1 MSIHFIN
8 GQMNVALGLTAL
20 SRVTSTS
27 VLCYKKIVGHRS
39 NFADSLIRQ
48 QSGDQWNVGDRPLL
62 RLSYF
67 FFSSPLSEADRCLPA
82 EHHIFT
88 MLDRR
93 VHVSDARVKEA

>member
-27 VLCYKKIVGHRS
+27 VLYHKKIVGHRS

-48 QSGDQWNVGDRPLL
+48 LSGDQWNVGDRPLL

-67 FFSSPLSEADRCLPA
+67 FFLFPSFGSRSVFAG
-82 EHHIFT
+82 
-88 MLDRR
+88 
-93 VHVSDARVKEA
+93 